1 MAAAYIR
8 SRIFGGS
15 RNTLVLTSAFLIST
29 FNPDDYAGIRSTSF
43 YRTLSDDYATP
54 LLRKIL
60 DGEQAHAFA
69 IKAVKYAGVRDG
81 DTFGHDPTTSSF
93 LSVILTGRK
102 SRKLSLRN
110 CVMLSAGFDKDAEAI
125 VPLLAAGFGAVE
137 IGSVTPEPQ
146 SGNPKPRVFRLL
158 EDSGVINRYGFNS
171 SGHSAVKSNLKSS
184 LHSLSQI
191 RSYHSLVSGSEGSIG
206 VNLGK
211 NTLSPSAVHDY
222 TRGIRSLGPLS
233 SYIVI
238 NVSCPNIKNLTKLQD
253 DLKPLLDECCKVRD
267 DVCERKM
274 IFVKVGPD
282 LNDEG
287 IKKIS
292 EVIIN
297 SDVDGIIVSNTSSS
311 LRSTLKSP
319 HSNEKGGLSGT
330 PIKNISTKSVQKFS
344 EYLTPKGIPII
355 GVGGIFNSE
364 DALEKIHAG
373 ASAVQVYTGLTY
385 RGLGIVKEIKEGIV
399 DECKRKGVDNFMELK
414 GKE

>member
-1 MAAAYIR
+1 
-8 SRIFGGS
+8 
-15 RNTLVLTSAFLIST
+15 
-29 FNPDDYAGIRSTSF
+29 
-43 YRTLSDDYATP
+43 
-54 LLRKIL
+54 
-60 DGEQAHAFA
+60 
-69 IKAVKYAGVRDG
+69 
-81 DTFGHDPTTSSF
+81 
-93 LSVILTGRK
+93 
-102 SRKLSLRN
+102 
-110 CVMLSAGFDKDAEAI
+110 MLSAGFDKDAEAI

-184 LHSLSQI
+184 LHSLSLI
-191 RSYHSLVSGSEGSIG
+191 RSYNSLVSGSEGSIG

-211 NTLSPSAVHDY
+211 NTLSPSAVLDY

-238 NVSCPNIKNLTKLQD
+238 NVSCPNINNLTKLQD

-292 EVIIN
+292 EGEEHGNVYILLIVFILILTTSHNLIPLISYNKLRRRRYNRLKHILLSPIN
-297 SDVDGIIVSNTSSS
+297 
-311 LRSTLKSP
+311 LKI
-319 HSNEKGGLSGT
+319 T
-330 PIKNISTKSVQKFS
+330 P
-344 EYLTPKGIPII
+344 L
-355 GVGGIFNSE
+355 
-364 DALEKIHAG
+364 
-373 ASAVQVYTGLTY
+373 
-385 RGLGIVKEIKEGIV
+385 
-399 DECKRKGVDNFMELK
+399 KRKRWSIRNTN
-414 GKE
+414 